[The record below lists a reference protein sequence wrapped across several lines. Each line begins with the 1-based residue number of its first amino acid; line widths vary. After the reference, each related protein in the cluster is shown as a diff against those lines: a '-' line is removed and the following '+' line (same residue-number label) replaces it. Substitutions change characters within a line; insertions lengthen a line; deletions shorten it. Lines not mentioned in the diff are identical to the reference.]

1 MIVTWLPGL
10 LGGFT
15 TDAAIGFVFAVVV
28 VVLIA
33 MLIATR
39 ERRESH

>member
-1 MIVTWLPGL
+1 MTMTWLPGL

-15 TDAAIGFVFAVVV
+15 TDAAIGLIFAVVV
-28 VVLIA
+28 VILIA
-33 MLIATR
+33 TLIATR